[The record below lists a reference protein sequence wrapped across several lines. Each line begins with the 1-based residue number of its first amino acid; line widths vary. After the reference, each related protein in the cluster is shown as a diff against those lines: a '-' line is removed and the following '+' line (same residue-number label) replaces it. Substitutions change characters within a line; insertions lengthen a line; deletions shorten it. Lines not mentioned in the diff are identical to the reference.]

1 MEYGVRS
8 FMINKIA
15 HSEGYK
21 PNDSGNSR
29 GERFKGIPDIFKT
42 KPNIV
47 NQS

>member
-1 MEYGVRS
+1 MGYGVGLL
-8 FMINKIA
+8 MIIKIA

>member
-1 MEYGVRS
+1 MAIAVRS
-8 FMINKIA
+8 FMIIKIA

-21 PNDSGNSR
+21 PNDYGNSR
-29 GERFKGIPDIFKT
+29 GERFKGISDIFKT